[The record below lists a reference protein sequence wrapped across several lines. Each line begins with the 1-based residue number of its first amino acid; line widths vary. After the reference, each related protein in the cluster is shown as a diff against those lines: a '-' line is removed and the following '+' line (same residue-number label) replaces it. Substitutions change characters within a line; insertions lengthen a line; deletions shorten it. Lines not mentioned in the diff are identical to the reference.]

1 MGEGHTRA
9 LAFGCVCVFQSENN
23 FWESALSF
31 HRVSPR
37 DGNQIV
43 SLDNKRL
50 CSLSHLTKPGCS
62 LHFNYNLLN
71 HLESSSEAQIILRHI
86 TNPTLLSVSSLTLTV
101 MI

>member
-1 MGEGHTRA
+1 M
-9 LAFGCVCVFQSENN
+9 CVFQSENN

-43 SLDNKRL
+43 NLDNKRL
-50 CSLSHLTKPGCS
+50 CPLSHLTKPGCS
-62 LHFNYNLLN
+62 LRFNYNLLN
-71 HLESSSEAQIILRHI
+71 HLESSSEALIILRRHI
-86 TNPTLLSVSSLTLTV
+86 TNPTLLSVSSLTRTA